1 MSKDRPPERTDTN
14 TLFTA
19 QNAKIDAVE
28 NQCSVLKQAIGTM
41 ADAVADEIEELK
53 KGLSTDF
60 DSKIKMLGN
69 RIENSALS
77 TEKGQ
82 VEQNRLQF
90 ELEKLREDVFS
101 RVPQSVTVVE
111 PSQSHLVS
119 TETEH
124 RFNTLKI
131 ETKKLFEQMRHIIQ
145 S

>member
-41 ADAVADEIEELK
+41 ADAVSDEIEELK

-60 DSKIKMLGN
+60 DSKIKVLGN
-69 RIENSALS
+69 RLENCALS
-77 TEKGQ
+77 SEKGQ

-90 ELEKLREDVFS
+90 ELEKLKEDVFS
-101 RVPQSVTVVE
+101 RFPQTVTMVE
-111 PSQSHLVS
+111 
-119 TETEH
+119 TG
-124 RFNTLKI
+124 
-131 ETKKLFEQMRHIIQ
+131 
-145 S
+145 